1 MRICIFG
8 AGAIGGYLAVGLSE
22 AGHDISIVARG
33 AHLEAVQKDGLRL
46 KTENGGERRV
56 QVRAT
61 DDSGVL
67 GPQDLV
73 ICALKA
79 HQSWENAERFAPLLG
94 SDTAVITAMN
104 GFPWWYFHA
113 VGGEFEGRSL
123 ASVDPDARQ
132 WQTIGPERAIG
143 CIVEPA
149 CEIIAPGLILHR
161 KYNRFTLGEPDGS
174 RSTRIAAASEALSG
188 AGFDAPVRT
197 NIRDHVWLKLWGNAS
212 FNPISVLTLATIDRV
227 TTEPALRALC
237 RSIMVEAREVAQALG
252 VDVPASMIDRRL
264 DAAAAMVGHKMSM
277 LQDLERG
284 RPLELRALVEAVQEA
299 GCMTGVPTPMLD
311 TVLTLVRERSL
322 QKG

>member
-8 AGAIGGYLAVGLSE
+8 AGAIGGYLAVGLVE
-22 AGHDISIVARG
+22 AGRDISIIARG

-46 KTENGGERRV
+46 KTEDGRERHV

-61 DDSGVL
+61 GDSGVL

-79 HQSWENAERFAPLLG
+79 HQSWENADHFAPLL
-94 SDTAVITAMN
+94 DTDTVVITAMN

-113 VGGEFEGRSL
+113 VGGELEGRSL
-123 ASVDPDARQ
+123 ASVDPGARQ
-132 WQTIGPERAIG
+132 WRAIGPERAIG

-149 CEIIAPGLILHR
+149 CEVIAPGVILHR
-161 KYNRFTLGEPDGS
+161 KYNRFTLGEPDSS
-174 RSTRIAAASEALSG
+174 RSARIVAASQMLAG

-227 TTEPALRALC
+227 TTEAALRALC
-237 RSIMVEAREVAQALG
+237 RSIMVEAREVARALG
-252 VDVPASMIDRRL
+252 VDIPVSMIDRRL

-277 LQDLERG
+277 LQDLERD
-284 RPLELRALVEAVQEA
+284 RTLETGALVEAVQEA
-299 GCMTGVPTPMLD
+299 GLISGVPTPMLD
-311 TVLTLVRERSL
+311 TMLALVRERSL
-322 QKG
+322 NGD